1 MRNFMEAYNAVHSKE
16 AKEEL
21 YSKRDPISEMNTAS
35 LQDND
40 LRDLAED
47 ILEEVFETSTVKEA
61 EDIIF
66 NMIPESNI
74 VGREEKLER
83 IYAAFGETFSRIKL
97 KNQSKQMEEFA
108 KYRQQKRLEE
118 TWSARFNQEKRVQRV
133 HSTVVAE
140 DVAIIKKGLLGLF
153 NEKKADPCWVGYK
166 QVGMKKK
173 GGKMVPNCVSAT
185 EAAQYDEMYKGKH
198 GQTDKQYA
206 DSRSQGGK
214 MISGDSKMSGAE
226 YTHGR
231 RVKAANPG
239 MQPDVGGKTKP
250 KSQGKMDKGTRSEL
264 MYRKTNLKKEEVE
277 VDEAMSSYDRNRKRA
292 AQRAAARNAAR
303 DAGKTG
309 VVPGVGYV
317 SPRRERETYVDS
329 AGTTRHKSGAKME
342 EFELQER
349 GMNPGFKAYLEKQ
362 KKKGGDDEGGDAPKG
377 GSKPDFL
384 DLDKD
389 GDKKESMKKAA
400 HDKKKGMK
408 EELESSGK
416 FSETEILKI
425 IASL

>member
-1 MRNFMEAYNAVHSKE
+1 MRNFMEAYTAVHSKE

-21 YSKRDPISEMNTAS
+21 NSQRDPISEMNTAS

-40 LRDLAED
+40 LRELAEEV
-47 ILEEVFETSTVKEA
+47 LEEVFKTSTVKES

-97 KNQSKQMEEFA
+97 KNNSGQLEEFA

-118 TWSARFNQEKRVQRV
+118 SWSARFNQEKRVQRV

-153 NEKKADPCWVGYK
+153 NEKKGDPCWVGYK

-173 GGKMVPNCVSAT
+173 GGKMVPNCVPAN

-206 DSRSQGGK
+206 DSRSPGGK
-214 MISGDSKMSGAE
+214 MVSGDSKMSGAE

-250 KSQGKMDKGTRSEL
+250 KSQGKMDKGTKADL
-264 MYRKTNLKKEEVE
+264 MYRKANLKKEEFV
-277 VDEAMSSYDRNRKRA
+277 A
-292 AQRAAARNAAR
+292 
-303 DAGKTG
+303 
-309 VVPGVGYV
+309 
-317 SPRRERETYVDS
+317 
-329 AGTTRHKSGAKME
+329 
-342 EFELQER
+342 
-349 GMNPGFKAYLEKQ
+349 EK
-362 KKKGGDDEGGDAPKG
+362 K
-377 GSKPDFL
+377 GSKPDYL
-384 DLDKD
+384 DFD
-389 GDKKESMKKAA
+389 GDGDEKESMKKALS
-400 HDKKKGMK
+400 DKKKKGMK
-408 EELESSGK
+408 EQLELSGK

-425 IASL
+425 IATL

>member
-1 MRNFMEAYNAVHSKE
+1 MSSSMRNFMEAYTAVHSKE

-21 YSKRDPISEMNTAS
+21 NSQRDPISEMNTAS

-40 LRDLAED
+40 LRELAEEV
-47 ILEEVFETSTVKEA
+47 LEEVFKTSTVKEA

-97 KNQSKQMEEFA
+97 KDQSGQMESFA

-118 TWSARFNQEKRVQRV
+118 SWSARFNQEKRVQRV

-153 NEKKADPCWVGYK
+153 EKKKGDPCWVGYK

-173 GGKMVPNCVSAT
+173 GGKMVPNCVPAT
-185 EAAQYDEMYKGKH
+185 EAV
-198 GQTDKQYA
+198 
-206 DSRSQGGK
+206 
-214 MISGDSKMSGAE
+214 E
-226 YTHGR
+226 Y
-231 RVKAANPG
+231 
-239 MQPDVGGKTKP
+239 
-250 KSQGKMDKGTRSEL
+250 E
-264 MYRKTNLKKEEVE
+264 KEQ
-277 VDEAMSSYDRNRKRA
+277 S
-292 AQRAAARNAAR
+292 
-303 DAGKTG
+303 
-309 VVPGVGYV
+309 
-317 SPRRERETYVDS
+317 
-329 AGTTRHKSGAKME
+329 
-342 EFELQER
+342 LQEK

-377 GSKPDFL
+377 GGKPDFL

-416 FSETEILKI
+416 FSESEILKI

>member
-1 MRNFMEAYNAVHSKE
+1 MSSSMRNFMEAYTAVHSKE

-21 YSKRDPISEMNTAS
+21 NSQRDPISEMNTAS

-40 LRDLAED
+40 LRELAEEV
-47 ILEEVFETSTVKEA
+47 LEEVFKTSTVKES

-97 KNQSKQMEEFA
+97 KNNSGQLEEFA

-118 TWSARFNQEKRVQRV
+118 SWSARFNQEKRVQRV

-153 NEKKADPCWVGYK
+153 NEKKGDPCWVGYK

-173 GGKMVPNCVSAT
+173 GGKMVPNCVPAN

-206 DSRSQGGK
+206 DSRSPGGK
-214 MISGDSKMSGAE
+214 MVSGDSKMSGAE

-250 KSQGKMDKGTRSEL
+250 KSQGKMDKGTKADL
-264 MYRKTNLKKEEVE
+264 MYRKANLKKEEFV
-277 VDEAMSSYDRNRKRA
+277 A
-292 AQRAAARNAAR
+292 
-303 DAGKTG
+303 
-309 VVPGVGYV
+309 
-317 SPRRERETYVDS
+317 
-329 AGTTRHKSGAKME
+329 
-342 EFELQER
+342 
-349 GMNPGFKAYLEKQ
+349 EK
-362 KKKGGDDEGGDAPKG
+362 K
-377 GSKPDFL
+377 GSKPDYL
-384 DLDKD
+384 DFD
-389 GDKKESMKKAA
+389 GDGDEKESMKKALS
-400 HDKKKGMK
+400 DKKKKGMK
-408 EELESSGK
+408 EQLELSGK

-425 IASL
+425 IATL

>member
-1 MRNFMEAYNAVHSKE
+1 MRNFMEAYTAVHSKE

-21 YSKRDPISEMNTAS
+21 NSQRDPISEMNTAS

-40 LRDLAED
+40 LRDLAEE
-47 ILEEVFETSTVKEA
+47 ILEEVFKTSTVKEA

-97 KNQSKQMEEFA
+97 KDQSGQMEAFA

-140 DVAIIKKGLLGLF
+140 DLAIIKKGLLGLF
-153 NEKKADPCWVGYK
+153 EKKKGDPCWVGYK

-173 GGKMVPNCVSAT
+173 GGKMVPNCVPAT
-185 EAAQYDEMYKGKH
+185 EAA
-198 GQTDKQYA
+198 
-206 DSRSQGGK
+206 
-214 MISGDSKMSGAE
+214 E
-226 YTHGR
+226 Y
-231 RVKAANPG
+231 
-239 MQPDVGGKTKP
+239 
-250 KSQGKMDKGTRSEL
+250 E
-264 MYRKTNLKKEEVE
+264 KEQ
-277 VDEAMSSYDRNRKRA
+277 S
-292 AQRAAARNAAR
+292 
-303 DAGKTG
+303 
-309 VVPGVGYV
+309 
-317 SPRRERETYVDS
+317 
-329 AGTTRHKSGAKME
+329 
-342 EFELQER
+342 LQEK

-377 GSKPDFL
+377 GSKPDFI

-416 FSETEILKI
+416 FSESEILKI

>member
-1 MRNFMEAYNAVHSKE
+1 MRNFMEAYTAVHSKE

-21 YSKRDPISEMNTAS
+21 NSQRDPISEMNTAS

-40 LRDLAED
+40 LRDLAEEV
-47 ILEEVFETSTVKEA
+47 LEEIFKTSTVKEA

-97 KNQSKQMEEFA
+97 KNQSGQMEEFA

-118 TWSARFNQEKRVQRV
+118 SWSARFNQEKRVQRV

-153 NEKKADPCWVGYK
+153 EKKKGDPCWVGYK

-173 GGKMVPNCVSAT
+173 GGKMVPNCVPAT
-185 EAAQYDEMYKGKH
+185 EAV
-198 GQTDKQYA
+198 
-206 DSRSQGGK
+206 
-214 MISGDSKMSGAE
+214 E
-226 YTHGR
+226 Y
-231 RVKAANPG
+231 
-239 MQPDVGGKTKP
+239 
-250 KSQGKMDKGTRSEL
+250 E
-264 MYRKTNLKKEEVE
+264 KEQ
-277 VDEAMSSYDRNRKRA
+277 S
-292 AQRAAARNAAR
+292 
-303 DAGKTG
+303 
-309 VVPGVGYV
+309 
-317 SPRRERETYVDS
+317 
-329 AGTTRHKSGAKME
+329 
-342 EFELQER
+342 LQEK

-416 FSETEILKI
+416 FSESEILKI

>member
-1 MRNFMEAYNAVHSKE
+1 MSSSMRNFMEAYTAVHSKE

-21 YSKRDPISEMNTAS
+21 NSQRDPISEMNTAS

-40 LRDLAED
+40 LRDLAEE
-47 ILEEVFETSTVKEA
+47 ILEEVFKTSTVKEA

-97 KNQSKQMEEFA
+97 KDQSGQMEAFA

-140 DVAIIKKGLLGLF
+140 DLAIIKKGLLGLF
-153 NEKKADPCWVGYK
+153 EKKKGDPCWVGYK

-173 GGKMVPNCVSAT
+173 GGKMVPNCVPAT
-185 EAAQYDEMYKGKH
+185 EAA
-198 GQTDKQYA
+198 
-206 DSRSQGGK
+206 
-214 MISGDSKMSGAE
+214 E
-226 YTHGR
+226 Y
-231 RVKAANPG
+231 
-239 MQPDVGGKTKP
+239 
-250 KSQGKMDKGTRSEL
+250 E
-264 MYRKTNLKKEEVE
+264 KEQ
-277 VDEAMSSYDRNRKRA
+277 S
-292 AQRAAARNAAR
+292 
-303 DAGKTG
+303 
-309 VVPGVGYV
+309 
-317 SPRRERETYVDS
+317 
-329 AGTTRHKSGAKME
+329 
-342 EFELQER
+342 LQEK

-377 GSKPDFL
+377 GGKPDFI

-416 FSETEILKI
+416 FSESEILKI

>member
-1 MRNFMEAYNAVHSKE
+1 MSSSMRNFMEAYTAVHSKE

-21 YSKRDPISEMNTAS
+21 NSQRDPISEMNTAS

-40 LRDLAED
+40 LRELAEEV
-47 ILEEVFETSTVKEA
+47 LEEVFKTSTVKEA

-97 KNQSKQMEEFA
+97 KDQSGQMEAFA

-140 DVAIIKKGLLGLF
+140 DVATIKKGLLGLF
-153 NEKKADPCWVGYK
+153 EKKAGDPCWVGYK

-173 GGKMVPNCVSAT
+173 GGKMVPNCVPAT
-185 EAAQYDEMYKGKH
+185 EAA
-198 GQTDKQYA
+198 
-206 DSRSQGGK
+206 
-214 MISGDSKMSGAE
+214 E
-226 YTHGR
+226 Y
-231 RVKAANPG
+231 
-239 MQPDVGGKTKP
+239 
-250 KSQGKMDKGTRSEL
+250 E
-264 MYRKTNLKKEEVE
+264 KEQ
-277 VDEAMSSYDRNRKRA
+277 S
-292 AQRAAARNAAR
+292 
-303 DAGKTG
+303 
-309 VVPGVGYV
+309 
-317 SPRRERETYVDS
+317 
-329 AGTTRHKSGAKME
+329 
-342 EFELQER
+342 LQEK

-377 GSKPDFL
+377 GGKPDFI

-416 FSETEILKI
+416 FSESEILKI

>member
-1 MRNFMEAYNAVHSKE
+1 MEAYTAVHSKE

-21 YSKRDPISEMNTAS
+21 NSQRDPISEMNTAS

-40 LRDLAED
+40 LRELAEEV
-47 ILEEVFETSTVKEA
+47 LEEVFKTSTVKEA

-97 KNQSKQMEEFA
+97 KDQSGQMEAFA

-118 TWSARFNQEKRVQRV
+118 SWSARFNQEKRVQRV

-153 NEKKADPCWVGYK
+153 NEKKGDPCWVGYK

-173 GGKMVPNCVSAT
+173 GGKMVPNCVPAN

-206 DSRSQGGK
+206 DSRSPGGK
-214 MISGDSKMSGAE
+214 MVSGDSKMSGAE

-250 KSQGKMDKGTRSEL
+250 KSQGKMDKGTRADL
-264 MYRKTNLKKEEVE
+264 MYRKANLKKEEFV
-277 VDEAMSSYDRNRKRA
+277 A
-292 AQRAAARNAAR
+292 
-303 DAGKTG
+303 
-309 VVPGVGYV
+309 
-317 SPRRERETYVDS
+317 
-329 AGTTRHKSGAKME
+329 
-342 EFELQER
+342 
-349 GMNPGFKAYLEKQ
+349 EK
-362 KKKGGDDEGGDAPKG
+362 K
-377 GSKPDFL
+377 GSKPDYL
-384 DLDKD
+384 DFD
-389 GDKKESMKKAA
+389 GDGDEKESMKKALS
-400 HDKKKGMK
+400 DKKKKGMK
-408 EELESSGK
+408 EQLELSGK
-416 FSETEILKI
+416 FSESEILKI

>member
-1 MRNFMEAYNAVHSKE
+1 MRNFMEAYTAVHSKE

-21 YSKRDPISEMNTAS
+21 NSQRDPISEMNTAS

-40 LRDLAED
+40 LRDLAEEV
-47 ILEEVFETSTVKEA
+47 LEEIFKTSTVKEA

-97 KNQSKQMEEFA
+97 KDQSGQMESFA

-118 TWSARFNQEKRVQRV
+118 SWSARFNQEKRVQRV

-153 NEKKADPCWVGYK
+153 NEKKGDPCWVGYK

-173 GGKMVPNCVSAT
+173 GGKMVPNCVPAT
-185 EAAQYDEMYKGKH
+185 EAV
-198 GQTDKQYA
+198 
-206 DSRSQGGK
+206 
-214 MISGDSKMSGAE
+214 E
-226 YTHGR
+226 Y
-231 RVKAANPG
+231 
-239 MQPDVGGKTKP
+239 
-250 KSQGKMDKGTRSEL
+250 E
-264 MYRKTNLKKEEVE
+264 KEQ
-277 VDEAMSSYDRNRKRA
+277 S
-292 AQRAAARNAAR
+292 
-303 DAGKTG
+303 
-309 VVPGVGYV
+309 
-317 SPRRERETYVDS
+317 
-329 AGTTRHKSGAKME
+329 
-342 EFELQER
+342 LQEK

-416 FSETEILKI
+416 FSESEILKI

>member
-1 MRNFMEAYNAVHSKE
+1 MRNFMEAYTAVHSKE

-21 YSKRDPISEMNTAS
+21 NSQRDPISEMNTAS

-40 LRDLAED
+40 LRELAEEV
-47 ILEEVFETSTVKEA
+47 LEEVFKTSTVKEA

-97 KNQSKQMEEFA
+97 KDQSGQMESFA

-118 TWSARFNQEKRVQRV
+118 SWSARFNQEKRVQRV

-153 NEKKADPCWVGYK
+153 EKKKGDPCWVGYK

-173 GGKMVPNCVSAT
+173 GGKMVPNCVPAT
-185 EAAQYDEMYKGKH
+185 EAV
-198 GQTDKQYA
+198 
-206 DSRSQGGK
+206 
-214 MISGDSKMSGAE
+214 E
-226 YTHGR
+226 Y
-231 RVKAANPG
+231 
-239 MQPDVGGKTKP
+239 
-250 KSQGKMDKGTRSEL
+250 E
-264 MYRKTNLKKEEVE
+264 KEQ
-277 VDEAMSSYDRNRKRA
+277 S
-292 AQRAAARNAAR
+292 
-303 DAGKTG
+303 
-309 VVPGVGYV
+309 
-317 SPRRERETYVDS
+317 
-329 AGTTRHKSGAKME
+329 
-342 EFELQER
+342 LQEK

-377 GSKPDFL
+377 GGKPDFL

-416 FSETEILKI
+416 FSESEILKI